1 MLWITPKRR
10 WKVHRESVV
19 NKASSA
25 LQKMLAIASSSKLA
39 NLSKLRNIRKNS
51 YGKKFCCDRKNPQV
65 LTLVS
70 PKTVSSDES
79 IVSEIK
85 GFYRCPVSVF
95 TQLFGSS

>member
-1 MLWITPKRR
+1 M
-10 WKVHRESVV
+10 H
-19 NKASSA
+19 ASNRF
-25 LQKMLAIASSSKLA
+25 LHKLA
-39 NLSKLRNIRKNS
+39 RLGRLRNIRKNS

-65 LTLVS
+65 LTLAL

-79 IVSEIK
+79 IVSVLK

>member
-1 MLWITPKRR
+1 
-10 WKVHRESVV
+10 
-19 NKASSA
+19 
-25 LQKMLAIASSSKLA
+25 MLAIVVCHKLA
-39 NLSKLRNIRKNS
+39 KLSRLRNIRKSS

-79 IVSEIK
+79 IVSVLK